1 LLDVGSTP
9 AVAGEGY
16 VEIDCGVLFQRD
28 KAEKRIKGDEKHC
41 FQCDMTLRATH
52 ASGEQ
57 VYLKKP
63 THRRRQAFMFVV
75 SMVIRRDATPQLGV
89 TGEEMP
95 RMDTDPAQMALLR
108 APRLVIAVHN
118 VVSGLEQPRIASCHI
133 FA

>member
-1 LLDVGSTP
+1 LLDVGCSP
-9 AVAGEGY
+9 AVAGDGY
-16 VEIDCGVLFQRD
+16 VEIECGVLFQRD
-28 KAEKRIKGDEKHC
+28 KVEKRIKGDQKHC
-41 FQCDMTLRATH
+41 FQCDLTLRAAL

-57 VYLKKP
+57 VYLKNPRTGDDRLSCLSFPWK
-63 THRRRQAFMFVV
+63 
-75 SMVIRRDATPQLGV
+75 SDATPQLGV

-118 VVSGLEQPRIASCHI
+118 VMSGLEQPRIASCHI